1 MKISFKKII
10 SGVVI
15 LSSVCFTFGLAGPTK
30 ALAAGPATID
40 LLSITTN
47 NFVVLAETAVT
58 DANPTLTAIV
68 GNVGVSSAAGSNITG
83 LSCSEI
89 TGNIYDVDGTYTG
102 GHNSNISCLL
112 AGPGAHKTLVDNAV
126 LDMGTA
132 YVDGTTRTPGTGA
145 TNLNVGGGTLNGQN
159 FAPGTYTWNS
169 NVNITGDITLTGTA
183 SDIWIFQVNGTLA
196 LATNKQIILAGGAVN
211 SNVFWVVTGATTLF
225 PASVFRGNIL
235 DQTSIAMQLGA
246 TLQGRALA
254 QTAVTLIGNKI
265 STTQSSIDRNPPVIT
280 LNGATSDIT
289 VGGTYTEPG
298 ATAIDSVD
306 GSFAATPSGSVNT
319 GIVGTY
325 VITYSATD
333 SSGNVATPVTRTVSV
348 VAAAVVSRG
357 GSGGSSGRT
366 HYGCK
371 DVNATNYEFFSA
383 SKPSLCVYATN
394 ITNKSV
400 SAVIPLI
407 TTTKTIKTPLLPNT
421 GYAPEESMSFDF
433 INFDSKFTI
442 YLSYR

>member
-1 MKISFKKII
+1 MEINII
-10 SGVVI
+10 NLKVNAKSALLGAEETVV
-15 LSSVCFTFGLAGPTK
+15 

-47 NFVVLAETAVT
+47 NFVVLAQTAVT

-68 GNVGVSSAAGSNITG
+68 GNVGLSSAAGSNITG
-83 LSCSEI
+83 LSCGEI
-89 TGNIYDVDGTYTG
+89 TGNIYDVDGAYTG
-102 GHNSNISCLL
+102 GHSSNISCLL
-112 AGPGAHKTLVDNAV
+112 AGPGANKTLVDNAV
-126 LDMGTA
+126 LDKGTA
-132 YVDGTTRTPGTGA
+132 YVDGNTRTPGTGA

-183 SDIWIFQVNGTLA
+183 SDIWIFQVNGTLD

-211 SNVFWVVTGATTLF
+211 SNVFWVVTGATTIF
-225 PASVFRGNIL
+225 PSSVFRGNIL

-265 STTQSSIDRNPPVIT
+265 STTYSLVDTRAPVIT

-289 VGGTYTEPG
+289 VGGTYTELG
-298 ATAIDSVD
+298 ATAVDSVD
-306 GSFAATPSGSVNT
+306 GSFVATPSGSVNT
-319 GIVGTY
+319 GVVGSY
-325 VITYSATD
+325 IITYSAMD
-333 SSGNVATPVTRTVSV
+333 SHGNVATPVTRTVNV
-348 VAAAVVSRG
+348 VAAAVSHRSSGG
-357 GSGGSSGRT
+357 GSGGGT

-394 ITNKSV
+394 IPNRSV

-407 TTTKTIKTPLLPNT
+407 TTTKITKTPLLPNT
-421 GYAPEESMSFDF
+421 GYSPGESMSFDF
-433 INFDSKFTI
+433 VTLILNLLSI
-442 YLSYR
+442 Y